1 MLILETYFFRLM
13 VYSILGWIYE
23 SIVCSIQEKKWVNR
37 GFLNGPYCPI
47 YGAGAVLDIII
58 LGNIQ
63 NPILLFLL
71 GATLTCTLEYLTS
84 YFMEK
89 IFNARWWDY
98 SDFKFNLNGRICL
111 LGAVVFGAFSV
122 LLIKV
127 LHPIID
133 GYFTSILEPWFH
145 TTVVTLF
152 VIFVADLIITIH
164 GLTGFREKLKILSE
178 YYEKTLISNA
188 STGIQEKF
196 NAGYNAI
203 INTFSNQQKRI
214 IEAFPKLIE
223 SLDRIKE
230 KAEEFRDRGLTG
242 R

>member
-98 SDFKFNLNGRICL
+98 SDFKFIIL
-111 LGAVVFGAFSV
+111 L
-122 LLIKV
+122 
-127 LHPIID
+127 
-133 GYFTSILEPWFH
+133 
-145 TTVVTLF
+145 
-152 VIFVADLIITIH
+152 
-164 GLTGFREKLKILSE
+164 
-178 YYEKTLISNA
+178 
-188 STGIQEKF
+188 
-196 NAGYNAI
+196 
-203 INTFSNQQKRI
+203 
-214 IEAFPKLIE
+214 
-223 SLDRIKE
+223 
-230 KAEEFRDRGLTG
+230 
-242 R
+242 